1 MSFFV
6 KRDREAGARRS
17 TFEAPGDRSGHTR
30 VRQPSGSTAAG
41 APETEAKIVLVKR
54 RTRLEEL
61 VIRYNTIQQAQF
73 YVERLGADFGDYI
86 REDQV
91 YRAALHQATESL
103 SVVGRVQQVD
113 REHVPNFIFGEKDV
127 VVVLGQDGLVANTLK
142 YAAYRPLIGVNPD
155 PQRWEGALLPFTVG
169 ELQSVARDIL
179 RDKRPVKEV
188 RLAQAELNDGQVLY
202 AVNDLFIGRRTH
214 VSARY
219 ELRMNEAAEQQ
230 SSSGIIVST
239 GMGSTGWLR
248 SVLAGAAG
256 IASGVAGQPA
266 QTLAPDASFGWDSP
280 YLYFS
285 VREPYPSRATSAN
298 LVFGKIDERSPLRI
312 MSQMPESGV
321 IFSDG
326 VEDDY
331 LEFGSGVVASITVA
345 ERRGLLAV

>member
-1 MSFFV
+1 MSFFGRGTDSGQA
-6 KRDREAGARRS
+6 KHSRPQETAG
-17 TFEAPGDRSGHTR
+17 
-30 VRQPSGSTAAG
+30 
-41 APETEAKIVLVKR
+41 PETESKIILIKR

-61 VIRYNTIQQAQF
+61 VVRYNTIQQAQF
-73 YVERLGADFGDYI
+73 YVERLGADFGDYV
-86 REDQV
+86 REDRV
-91 YRAALHQATESL
+91 YRAALGQAAESL
-103 SVVGRVQQVD
+103 GAIGRVQEVE
-113 REHVPNFIFGEKDV
+113 REHVPNFIFGERDV

-142 YAAYRPLIGVNPD
+142 YVTHQPLIGVNPD
-155 PQRWEGALLPFTVG
+155 PQRWDGALLPFTVG
-169 ELQSVARDIL
+169 DL
-179 RDKRPVKEV
+179 RAVVGDLLHGKRPIKEV

-219 ELRMNEAAEQQ
+219 ELKLNEAAEQQ

-256 IASGVAGQPA
+256 ISSAAGGNA
-266 QTLAPDASFGWDSP
+266 QALAPDASFGWDSP

-298 LVFGKIDERSPLRI
+298 LVFGRIDERSPLRVV
-312 MSQMPESGV
+312 SQMPESGV

-331 LEFGSGVVASITVA
+331 LEFGSGVEASITVA
-345 ERRGLLAV
+345 ERRGRLAV